1 VAAPIATASSNLKGQ
16 PDERHH
22 NHPTVHGSPARTRS
36 DVAVIT
42 RRNLLRTLRLPDVL
56 VLSATMPVIFI
67 LMFTYVFGGAIQAAL
82 PPAAAGSYVNW
93 LIPGLLAQFALFGG
107 GATASGLVEDLAKG
121 VIDRFRSLPMTRSA
135 VLAGRT
141 LSDLVRSALTLTL
154 MLAAGFAIGF
164 RPQTGFLSLLAA
176 LAVGLAFGWA
186 WSWVMALLGLV
197 VRTAEAVQAAV
208 FMVVFPLA
216 FTSSVF
222 VPTQTM
228 PTWLQPFAA
237 NQPITVVTN
246 ALRGLVLGQGALP
259 PGRTVAGQVVLA
271 LLWAAAITAVFAP
284 LAVRAYRRT
293 IS

>member
-1 VAAPIATASSNLKGQ
+1 MSATTAIGRPSLG
-16 PDERHH
+16 RA
-22 NHPTVHGSPARTRS
+22 VS

-42 RRNLLRTLRLPDVL
+42 RRNLLRILRLPEVL

-67 LMFTYVFGGAIQAAL
+67 LMFTYVFGGAIQGTL
-82 PPAAAGSYVNW
+82 PPAAAGRYVNW

-107 GATASGLVEDLAKG
+107 SGTASGLAEDLTNG

-141 LSDLVRSALTLTL
+141 LSDLLRSALTLTL
-154 MLAAGFAIGF
+154 MLAVGLAIGF
-164 RPQTGFLSLLAA
+164 RPQTGSLGLLAA
-176 LAVGLAFGWA
+176 VAVGLVFGWA

-197 VRTAEAVQAAV
+197 VRSAEAVQAATYL
-208 FMVVFPLA
+208 VVFPLA

-228 PTWLQPFAA
+228 PGWLQPFAA
-237 NQPITVVTN
+237 NQPVTVATN
-246 ALRGLVLGQGALP
+246 ALRGLILGQGALP

-284 LAVRAYRRT
+284 LAVRTYRRT
-293 IS
+293 LS

>member
-1 VAAPIATASSNLKGQ
+1 MSVTTTTPPRPGAM
-16 PDERHH
+16 
-22 NHPTVHGSPARTRS
+22 ARTVS

-67 LMFTYVFGGAIQAAL
+67 VMFTYVFGGAIQGAL

-93 LIPGLLAQFALFGG
+93 LLPGLLAQFALFGG

-121 VIDRFRSLPMTRSA
+121 VIDRFRSLPMARSA

-154 MLAAGFAIGF
+154 MLAVGLAIGF
-164 RPQTGFLSLLAA
+164 RPQTSLLGLLAA

-186 WSWVMALLGLV
+186 WSWVMALLGLM
-197 VRTAEAVQAAV
+197 VRSAEAVQAAV

-228 PTWLQPFAA
+228 PSWLQPFAA
-237 NQPITVVTN
+237 NQPVTVATN
-246 ALRGLVLGQGALP
+246 ALRGLILGQGALP
-259 PGRTVAGQVVLA
+259 PGRTVTGQVVLA

-284 LAVRAYRRT
+284 LAVRSYRRT
-293 IS
+293 VS

>member
-1 VAAPIATASSNLKGQ
+1 MSATTAIGQ
-16 PDERHH
+16 PSLGRA
-22 NHPTVHGSPARTRS
+22 VS

-42 RRNLLRTLRLPDVL
+42 RRNLLRTLRLPDVV
-56 VLSATMPVIFI
+56 VLSASMPVIFI
-67 LMFTYVFGGAIQAAL
+67 LMFTYVFGGAIQGAL
-82 PPAAAGSYVNW
+82 PSAAAGRYVNW
-93 LIPGLLAQFALFGG
+93 LLPGLLAQFALFGG

-141 LSDLVRSALTLTL
+141 LSDLARSAVTLTL
-154 MLAAGFAIGF
+154 MLAVGFGIGF
-164 RPQTGFLSLLAA
+164 RPQTSFLGLLGGVV
-176 LAVGLAFGWA
+176 VGLVFGWA

-197 VRTAEAVQAAV
+197 VRSAEAVQAAV

-228 PTWLQPFAA
+228 PAWLQPFAA
-237 NQPITVVTN
+237 NQPVTVATN
-246 ALRGLVLGQGALP
+246 ALRGLVLGPGALP
-259 PGRTVAGQVVLA
+259 PGRTVAGQVLLA
-271 LLWAAAITAVFAP
+271 LAWSAAITAVFAP

-293 IS
+293 VS

>member
-1 VAAPIATASSNLKGQ
+1 
-16 PDERHH
+16 
-22 NHPTVHGSPARTRS
+22 
-36 DVAVIT
+36 
-42 RRNLLRTLRLPDVL
+42 VL
-56 VLSATMPVIFI
+56 VLSASMPVIFI
-67 LMFTYVFGGAIQAAL
+67 LMFTYVFGGAIQGAL

-107 GATASGLVEDLAKG
+107 SGTASGLAEDLTNG
-121 VIDRFRSLPMTRSA
+121 VIDRFRSLPMADAA

-141 LSDLVRSALTLTL
+141 LSDLLRSAVTLTL
-154 MLAAGFAIGF
+154 MLAVGVGIGF
-164 RPQTGFLSLLAA
+164 RPQTSLGGLLGA
-176 LAVGLAFGWA
+176 LAVGLLFGYA
-186 WSWVMALLGLV
+186 WSWVMALLGLA

-208 FMVVFPLA
+208 YLVVFPLA

-228 PTWLQPFAA
+228 PAWLQPFAA
-237 NQPITVVTN
+237 NQPVTVATN

-284 LAVRAYRRT
+284 LAVRTYRRT
-293 IS
+293 LS

>member
-1 VAAPIATASSNLKGQ
+1 MTAISTTPSGRVSL
-16 PDERHH
+16 
-22 NHPTVHGSPARTRS
+22 ARIIG

-42 RRNLLRTLRLPDVL
+42 RRNLLRTVRLPDVL

-67 LMFTYVFGGAIQAAL
+67 LMFTYVFGGAIQGAL

-93 LIPGLLAQFALFGG
+93 LLPGLLAQFALFGG
-107 GATASGLVEDLAKG
+107 SGTASGLAEDLARG
-121 VIDRFRSLPMTRSA
+121 VIDRFRSLPMASSA
-135 VLAGRT
+135 VLVGRT
-141 LSDLVRSALTLTL
+141 LSDLVRSAGTMALL
-154 MLAAGFAIGF
+154 LAVGLAIGF
-164 RPQTGFLSLLAA
+164 RPQTSLPGLLGAV
-176 LAVGLAFGWA
+176 AVGLGFGYA
-186 WSWVMALLGLV
+186 WSWVMALVGLL
-197 VRTAEAVQAAV
+197 VRSAEAVQAATYL
-208 FMVVFPLA
+208 VVFPLA

-228 PTWLQPFAA
+228 PGWLQPFAA
-237 NQPITVVTN
+237 NQPVTVASN

-293 IS
+293 VN